1 MKIKLTIILFT
12 VFAIT
17 ANAQAKKWTLQE
29 CVTYA
34 LENNITIKQTELD
47 LKAAEI
53 NKKDALGNFLPSIN
67 AGGNHS
73 WNIGLNQNITTG
85 LLENQTTQFSS
96 ININGNV
103 DIYRGMQNLN
113 RMHRSNLAILSSQYQ
128 LDNIKDDIALFVANS
143 FLQILFSKE
152 QMKVLLAQNEVSQ
165 EEQKR
170 TGELVDAGV
179 LPRGDLLEIQA
190 TLATQEQQI
199 VNAENAVILSKIS
212 LAQTL
217 LIDDYRNFDI
227 ADIEYEVPLSNVLN
241 ETPEVIIAKAKETRR
256 DILIAETNA
265 EISEDDLKIARGAL
279 QPSLTG
285 FYSYSTR
292 ASYSDIIVGS
302 VLNAANPTR
311 VIGTVEGTGQ
321 NVVVPNF
328 DPIIESPDKTIDQFR
343 ANEGYNF
350 GLALN
355 IPVFNG
361 FSLRNN
367 VERSKVNLERSKNQ
381 LEQANLD
388 LESTVY
394 QAYND
399 TKGAQKAYEAALK
412 TVTARNEAFT
422 YSQERYNVGLL
433 NAFDFNQS
441 RTQLETAE
449 SDLIRAKYDYIFKL
463 KVLEYYFGIPIAN
476 LN

>member
-12 VFAIT
+12 VFGLAT
-17 ANAQAKKWTLQE
+17 YAQAKKWTLQE
-29 CVTYA
+29 CVNYA

-47 LKAAEI
+47 LQTAEI
-53 NKKDALGNFLPSIN
+53 NKNDAIGNFLPNLSGR
-67 AGGNHS
+67 ASHS

-85 LLENQTTQFSS
+85 LLENLTTQFSS
-96 ININGNV
+96 VGINGGIDIYNGLQNIN
-103 DIYRGMQNLN
+103 RL
-113 RMHRSNLAILSSQYQ
+113 HRSNLAILASQYQ
-128 LDNIKDDIALFVANS
+128 LDNIKDDISLLVANS
-143 FLQILFSKE
+143 FLQVLFSKE
-152 QMKVLLAQNEVSQ
+152 QLKVLAVQNIVSN
-165 EEQKR
+165 EELKR
-170 TGELVDAGV
+170 TEELVEAGV

-199 VNAENAVILSKIS
+199 VNAENSIALAKIN
-212 LAQTL
+212 LAQIL
-217 LIDDYRNFDI
+217 LIDDYQNFDI
-227 ADIEYEVPLSNVLN
+227 ADISYDVPLTNILDESP
-241 ETPEVIIAKAKETRR
+241 ETIIAKAKETRK
-256 DILIAETNA
+256 DIQIAETNA
-265 EISEDDLKIARGAL
+265 EISERDLKISRGAL
-279 QPSLTG
+279 QPSLSG

-302 VLNAANPTR
+302 VLNASNPTR

-321 NVVVPNF
+321 NVIVPNF
-328 DPIIESPDKTIDQFR
+328 DPIIERPNATFDQFSV
-343 ANEGYNF
+343 NDGHNF
-350 GLALN
+350 GLQLSV
-355 IPVFNG
+355 PVFNG
-361 FSLRNN
+361 FALRNN
-367 VERSKVNLERSKNQ
+367 VKRSKVNLERSKIQ

-388 LESTVY
+388 LESNVY
-394 QAYND
+394 QAFND
-399 TKGAQKAYEAALK
+399 TKGAQKAYEASIK
-412 TVTARNEAFT
+412 TVTARKEAFT